1 MSLADS
7 VRSNLGPTFADDLR
21 TRSDEELAE
30 LFKLRPDLINP
41 IPAHLT
47 TLASRATSAPS
58 LIRAIEGLNLW
69 QLQVLEAASLFEVSF
84 TANEVV
90 ELTVKQATTVVEQLV
105 TLGLLYK
112 DGKKFRIPRAV
123 RDILGEYIAGLG
135 PSVAQEINFDS
146 LKKAPNGALD
156 LLERLMWGPPRGE
169 VGDIHKKGGVI
180 EWLLKNRFLIP
191 VDSKT

>member
-21 TRSDEELAE
+21 IRSNEELAE

-41 IPAHLT
+41 IPADLT

-90 ELTVKQATTVVEQLV
+90 ELTAKQATTVVEQLV

-112 DGKKFRIPRAV
+112 NGKKFRI
-123 RDILGEYIAGLG
+123 L
-135 PSVAQEINFDS
+135 AQSATFWVNTS
-146 LKKAPNGALD
+146 PALD
-156 LLERLMWGPPRGE
+156 QALRKKSILIHSRRLRMELWNCSNVLCGDHLEEKLVISIRR
-169 VGDIHKKGGVI
+169 VG
-180 EWLLKNRFLIP
+180 
-191 VDSKT
+191 